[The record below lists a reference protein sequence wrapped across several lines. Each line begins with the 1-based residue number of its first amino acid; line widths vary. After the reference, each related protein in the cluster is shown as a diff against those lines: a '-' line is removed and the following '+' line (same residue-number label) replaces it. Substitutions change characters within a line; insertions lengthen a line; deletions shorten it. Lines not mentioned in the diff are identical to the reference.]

1 MPTEPTTETPGAPQ
15 QQPQGNRF
23 FAWMRSI
30 GLTRQP
36 GWIGGVASGIALRLN
51 IDPLVVRGIIVVVA
65 LLGAPMLLLYA
76 AAWML
81 LPDHTGKIHAE
92 ELGNGRFEPPVAG
105 AGVMVLLELIPGG
118 NIAFPFIGPIF
129 PWWNGNVWPW
139 AVGDGFFG
147 VFWTLAIVGSAIWLV
162 VALSNRAG
170 NTPTATPMPPAD
182 GDAAGSDGATAAY
195 PTAAYPAATTTSP
208 TAATVPLVAPDVPAS
223 EAPTDPADLAAWQQ
237 QQAKFKQERDEYVR
251 TNQDAQRAAMAAA
264 AEERRRANAARAAA
278 YRSEHE
284 RTRSHPLFT
293 LSAIG
298 LSLIVGALV
307 LFAVGEGALTE
318 QSLTAGLASMLAVLA
333 VAIIIN
339 GIIGKRSGGSSGL
352 AVVVAITLV
361 ATSVSPFG
369 SHVTVF
375 GSSDYEAEYSEDRDE
390 VYFAG
395 FGDTTIDLEEYWQ
408 GTRSGTDLREI
419 GEVRVFS
426 GFGDVTVIVPDN
438 EYIALNLNVGG
449 GRLEVEGSTADQNGL
464 LRSLN
469 EILPSGVDRRSEADR
484 ELAVDVYAGFGNVT
498 IITEGASR

>member
-15 QQPQGNRF
+15 PPQSPQGNRF

-51 IDPLVVRGIIVVVA
+51 IDPLIVRGIIVVVA

-92 ELGNGRFEPPVAG
+92 ELGKGRFEPPVAG
-105 AGVMVLLELIPGG
+105 AGVMVLLELLPSG
-118 NIAFPFIGPIF
+118 NIAFPFVGPIF
-129 PWWNGNVWPW
+129 PWWNGDVWPW

-147 VFWTLAIVGSAIWLV
+147 VFWTLAVIGLAIWLV
-162 VALSNRAG
+162 VALANRSDK
-170 NTPTATPMPPAD
+170 TPVATPMPPAA
-182 GDAAGSDGATAAY
+182 GDAGSSDAATAAY
-195 PTAAYPAATTTSP
+195 PTAAYPTASAT
-208 TAATVPLVAPDVPAS
+208 AVTVPLAPTSAPAS
-223 EAPTDPADLAAWQQ
+223 QPPTDPADLAAWQQ
-237 QQAKFKQERDEYVR
+237 QQARYKQERDEFVR
-251 TNQDAQRAAMAAA
+251 ANEDAKRAAMAAKV
-264 AEERRRANAARAAA
+264 AEQKRESAARAAA
-278 YRSEHE
+278 YRAELD

-307 LFAVGEGALTE
+307 FYLVGESTITE
-318 QSLTAGLASMLAVLA
+318 QSMTAGLASMLAVLA
-333 VAIIIN
+333 VAIIVN

-361 ATSVSPFG
+361 ATSLSPFG

-375 GSSDYEAEYSEDRDE
+375 GNSNYQAQYTENRDE

-395 FGDTTIDLEEYWQ
+395 FGQTTIDLEDYWQ
-408 GTRSGTDLREI
+408 GTRRGTASREI
-419 GEVRVFS
+419 GQVRVFS
-426 GFGDVTVIVPDN
+426 GFGDVTIIVPDD
-438 EYIALNLNVGG
+438 EYIELDLNVGG
-449 GRLEVEGSTADQNGL
+449 GQLEVDGSTADQGGL
-464 LRSLN
+464 FRGLN
-469 EILPSGVDRRSEADR
+469 EILPNAPEADR
-484 ELAVDVYAGFGNVT
+484 ELDIEVYAGFGDVT